1 MCACLSWCLSK
12 CVSWILGDIL
22 ANRTIVLTIVTDGL
36 GAIVGGVIAD
46 SIVDVA
52 SRLDIVEYDFST
64 TCFIGESYFSN
75 WLGKYM

>member
-12 CVSWILGDIL
+12 CVSWIFGDIL
-22 ANRTIVLTIVTDGL
+22 ANRAIVLTIVTDGL

-52 SRLDIVEYDFST
+52 SRLDIVEYDFSA